1 MERRVK
7 KMVTKAAILT
17 GAESDSL
24 IQSRTAIV
32 RVPKGVATELFGGWG
47 VRI

>member
-1 MERRVK
+1 MLVQ
-7 KMVTKAAILT
+7 KAAVLT
-17 GAESDSL
+17 EAASDTL
-24 IQSRTAIV
+24 IQSRTTLV